1 MLAIF
6 FIAYFFGAI
15 PWGFIIGKANKID
28 IREHGSKNIGS
39 TNVTRVVGSKW
50 GKLCFLLD
58 FLKGFLPSFLTI
70 FILPKYI
77 VLSSSSADICIIL
90 AVVGSFMG
98 HIFPIYLKFKGG
110 KGVATGAG
118 ALLALSPLAVLIGLI
133 FWVLIFK
140 ISRYVSLASI
150 LAAVIV
156 SIATTVLSQTGVY
169 PISATLQIFVALVS
183 LIAIIK
189 HKSNII
195 RLLNGTENRF
205 EKK

>member
-1 MLAIF
+1 MFAIF
-6 FIAYFFGAI
+6 IVSYFFGAI
-15 PWGFIIGKANKID
+15 PWGFIIGKAKGID

-39 TNVTRVVGSKW
+39 TNVTRTLGKQW
-50 GKLCFLLD
+50 GILCFLLD
-58 FLKGFLPSFLTI
+58 FLKGFLPSFTAI
-70 FILPKYI
+70 FILPKQLI
-77 VLSSSSADICIIL
+77 LSGNYVDLCIIL
-90 AVVGSFMG
+90 AIVGSFIG

-118 ALLALSPLAVLIGLI
+118 ALLALTPLAVLIGLAC
-133 FWVLIFK
+133 WVLIFK
-140 ISRYVSLASI
+140 TSRYVSVASI
-150 LAAVIV
+150 SAAVIV
-156 SIATTVLSQTGVY
+156 TVLTTLLSITNVY
-169 PISATLQIFVALVS
+169 PLSVTLQIFVAVIS